1 MSGPRRRRVTVL
13 GLGAM
18 GRALASALL
27 AAGHPTTVWNRTPG
41 RSAALAE
48 AGAEVAGSVA
58 EAVAAGELLVVCLL
72 DDDVTRRVL
81 DRAAPVLA
89 GRTVVNLTNG
99 TPERARRLAEWLT
112 ERGARHVGGGIMAVP
127 SMIGQPGSLVL
138 YSGARDAFLDWRD
151 TLAAFGEARWLGTDP
166 GRAAVHDLALLAAMY
181 GMFGGFLHATAM
193 IRAAGVPAGEFAPM
207 VTGWLTAMLGALP
220 AMAAA
225 VDSDTHDADGSS
237 LRMQA
242 ASFGNLLAACR
253 DLGVDA
259 GLVRPV
265 RDLLDE
271 AVARGHGEEGL
282 SVLVGLLHTGGTHR
296 PAPG

>member
-1 MSGPRRRRVTVL
+1 MSAPRHRPVAVL

-18 GRALASALL
+18 GRALAGALL
-27 AAGHPTTVWNRTPG
+27 AAGHPTTVWNRSPE
-41 RSAALAE
+41 RSAALAG
-48 AGAEVAGSVA
+48 AGADVAGSAA
-58 EAVAAGELLVVCLL
+58 EAVAAGELVVVCLL

-81 DRAAPVLA
+81 EQAAPALA

-99 TPERARRLAEWLT
+99 TPEQARRLAEWVT
-112 ERGARHVGGGIMAVP
+112 ARGARYVDGGIMAVP
-127 SMIGQPGSLVL
+127 FMIGQPGAFVL
-138 YSGARDAFLDWRD
+138 YSGAEDAFLDWRD
-151 TLAAFGEARWLGTDP
+151 TLAVFGDVHWLGADS

-193 IRAAGVPAGEFAPM
+193 IRAAGTPAGQFAPM
-207 VTGWLTAMLGALP
+207 VTGWLTAMLGELP

-225 VDSDTHDADGSS
+225 VDSGEHDADGSS
-237 LRMQA
+237 LGMQA

-259 GLVRPV
+259 GLMRPV

-271 AVARGHGEEGL
+271 AVARGHGEEGV
-282 SVLVGLLHTGGTHR
+282 SALVGLLHDDAGR
-296 PAPG
+296 PA